1 MAEAKKRILLVE
13 DESDFRLAVG
23 MRLRAAGYE
32 VLEADNGADG
42 LSMARSEMPDLI
54 VLDLMLP
61 KMDGYK
67 VCRFLKFDEKYRHI
81 PIIMLTAR
89 VQLADSEMG
98 SAVGADAYFTKPYQ
112 PQELIDT
119 IARLLA
125 S

>member
-32 VLEADNGADG
+32 VLEADNGAAG